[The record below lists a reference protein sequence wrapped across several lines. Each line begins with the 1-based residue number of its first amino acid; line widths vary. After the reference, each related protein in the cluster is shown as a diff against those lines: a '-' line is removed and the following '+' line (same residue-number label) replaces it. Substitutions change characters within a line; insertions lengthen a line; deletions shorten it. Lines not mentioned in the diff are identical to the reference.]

1 MEILLSE
8 FDELSA
14 RLTVLETVVK
24 QFITHAAVRDENPS
38 RWIQTRKTL
47 AMRALGVDEGGQTAL
62 LHDAMTEFF
71 DQAEAVA
78 AEYSDHGP
86 TGTRRPFAR

>member
-1 MEILLSE
+1 MTEI
-8 FDELSA
+8 DELSA

-24 QFITHAAVRDENPS
+24 QLITHVVVRDKNPS

-47 AMRALGVDEGGQTAL
+47 AMRALDGGGRGQPAL
-62 LHDAMTEFF
+62 LHDAMTAFF

-78 AEYSDHGP
+78 AEYSDHAP